1 MADEKLPLLDE
12 NGHVLFDDYH
22 MDEDM
27 GSLDEEEAE

>member
-1 MADEKLPLLDE
+1 MADEMLPLLDADG
-12 NGHVLFDDYH
+12 NVLLDDYH